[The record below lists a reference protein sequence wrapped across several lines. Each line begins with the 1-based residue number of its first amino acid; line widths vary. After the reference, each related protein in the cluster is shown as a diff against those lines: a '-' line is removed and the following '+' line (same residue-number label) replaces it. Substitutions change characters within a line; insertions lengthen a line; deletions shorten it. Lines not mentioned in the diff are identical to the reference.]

1 MAKNYYEILGIA
13 KDAPEA
19 EIKRTYKKL
28 AIKWHPD
35 KNPENKEESEKKFKE
50 ISEAYQILSD
60 PQKRE
65 IYDNYGEEGLK
76 NDHDG
81 DGNNFGSPD
90 DIFKMFFGNQHFNMN
105 QNNRKK
111 TSNKIINIPVNLKE
125 FYNGS
130 KKRITLKIKN
140 ICNKCNGYG
149 GMNLKNC
156 ISCNGKGVK
165 IMERM
170 IGPGMMQ
177 RMQIPCDSCNGS
189 KKIPESQCNKCKGD
203 KIILEDKEFV
213 IIIEKGSEDNNTII
227 FQNDGDKYPDQDP
240 GDVIFVLKEELNNEF
255 TRVGS
260 NMVYSYSITL
270 GDSITETNVIFKNI
284 NDEKISYK
292 DKSIIKENSYHIIK
306 NKGMP
311 IKGETNKYGDLY
323 VVYKIKYPMKSLS
336 ENDKNII
343 KKILPITELKEEVCE
358 NINYNL
364 FENFSLEDIK
374 IKNNNENYREN
385 HSNFQNIHSIFNN
398 FF

>member
-13 KDAPEA
+13 KDASES
-19 EIKRTYKKL
+19 EIKKMYKKL
-28 AIKWHPD
+28 AVKWHPD

-76 NDHDG
+76 NDHDS

-90 DIFKMFFGNQHFNMN
+90 DIFKMFFGGQHFNMN
-105 QNNRKK
+105 QNSRKK
-111 TSNKIINIPVNLKE
+111 TTNKIINIPVNLKE

-140 ICNKCNGYG
+140 ICNKCDGYG
-149 GMNLKNC
+149 GMNLKDC

-227 FQNDGDKYPDQDP
+227 FQNDGDKYPDQEA
-240 GDVIFVLKEELNNEF
+240 GDVIFVLKEESNNEF
-255 TRVGS
+255 TRVG
-260 NMVYSYSITL
+260 NNIVYNYTIRL
-270 GDSITETNVIFKNI
+270 GDSITETNVILKNI

-292 DKSIIKENSYHIIK
+292 EKNIIKPNSYHIIK

-311 IKGETNKYGDLY
+311 IKGENNKYGDLY
-323 VVYKIKYPMKSLS
+323 VVYKIKYPTKALS
-336 ENDKNII
+336 ESDKSII
-343 KKILPITELKEEVCE
+343 RTILPITDLKEETNE
-358 NINYNL
+358 NINYSL
-364 FENFSLEDIK
+364 LENFSLENIRV
-374 IKNNNENYREN
+374 KNSNEKSSDF
-385 HSNFQNIHSIFNN
+385 HNIHSIFNN